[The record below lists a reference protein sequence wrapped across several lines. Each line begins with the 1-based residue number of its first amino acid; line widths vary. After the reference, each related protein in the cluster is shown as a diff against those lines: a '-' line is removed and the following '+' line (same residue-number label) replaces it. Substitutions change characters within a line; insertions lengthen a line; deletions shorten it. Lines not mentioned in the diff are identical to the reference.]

1 MILDWH
7 EGGGSHYTLYTLLLK
22 KKMQGLAEV
31 LNALHVAILH
41 TGLTSF
47 LSSFVLR
54 LQLFSFPIVKFLL
67 TLYRILFF
75 LAGSWVIS
83 VQIQWGKILQF
94 PIPFPP
100 SQTGFFGS
108 CLCSLKLFVFLIPAQ
123 FSLHICV
130 QYTTKETE
138 INIMISPD
146 NLVYP
151 PKHTVDCTQYTALH
165 SIV

>member
-7 EGGGSHYTLYTLLLK
+7 EGGSHCTLYTLLK
-22 KKMQGLAEV
+22 KKIQGLAVV

-47 LSSFVLR
+47 FISFVLS
-54 LQLFSFPIVKFLL
+54 LQIFSFPIKKFLL
-67 TLYRILFF
+67 TLYKILFF

-83 VQIQWGKILQF
+83 EQIQWGKILQF
-94 PIPFPP
+94 PIPFSP
-100 SQTGFFGS
+100 SQTGFSSS

-151 PKHTVDCTQYTALH
+151 PKHTVDCTQHSALH